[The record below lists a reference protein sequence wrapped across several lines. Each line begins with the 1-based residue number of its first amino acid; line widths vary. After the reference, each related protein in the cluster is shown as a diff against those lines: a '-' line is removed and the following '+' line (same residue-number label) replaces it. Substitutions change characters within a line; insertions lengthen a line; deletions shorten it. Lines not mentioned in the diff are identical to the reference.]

1 MRHRKSNKKL
11 NKPTDQRLAL
21 LKNLAVSLIE
31 HSRIITTQTRAKQAQ
46 RFVELLITKS
56 KVDSVENRRYIMK
69 KLNNKVALKKL
80 FSISQ
85 NYTDR
90 KGGYTKLINV
100 GFRRGDSATLSLV
113 EFVN

>member
-21 LKNLAVSLIE
+21 LKNLAISLIE

-46 RFVELLITKS
+46 RFVELLVTKS
-56 KVDSVENRRYIMK
+56 KVDSVENRRYVMK
-69 KLNNKVALKKL
+69 KLNNKIALKKL
-80 FSISQ
+80 FSLSE
-85 NYTDR
+85 NFKDR

-100 GFRRGDSATLSLV
+100 GFRRGDSATLSLL